1 MRLIPPITATLGFLS
16 LAALKNGRVAPH
28 LLRKQSN
35 LMKKTNQILKTR
47 NKMSLGDLIL
57 AVSSC
62 SKNTKETVA
71 AVADLL
77 GSGQVRLESNGRFT
91 RAQVC

>member
-1 MRLIPPITATLGFLS
+1 
-16 LAALKNGRVAPH
+16 
-28 LLRKQSN
+28 
-35 LMKKTNQILKTR
+35 MKKTNQILTPR
-47 NKMSLGDLIL
+47 QGPSLGDLIL

-62 SKNTKETVA
+62 TKNTKETVA

-77 GSGQVRLESNGRFT
+77 GSGQVRIQNNGRLT

>member
-1 MRLIPPITATLGFLS
+1 
-16 LAALKNGRVAPH
+16 
-28 LLRKQSN
+28 
-35 LMKKTNQILKTR
+35 MKKTNQILKPRTTP
-47 NKMSLGDLIL
+47 SLGDLIL

-62 SKNTKETVA
+62 TKNTKETVA

-77 GSGQVRLESNGRFT
+77 GSGQVRIENNGRLT

>member
-1 MRLIPPITATLGFLS
+1 MCSETGLS
-16 LAALKNGRVAPH
+16 LRGIFGECLASI
-28 LLRKQSN
+28 LLQKETPTS
-35 LMKKTNQILKTR
+35 MKKTNQILTPR
-47 NKMSLGDLIL
+47 QGLSLGDLIL

-62 SKNTKETVA
+62 TKNTKETVA

-77 GSGQVRLESNGRFT
+77 GSGQVRIQSNGRFT